1 MSESSMPSVGLIGLG
16 IMGSAYAGNLRR
28 RGFDVYGYDPVP
40 SNCERLNALGGFAQQ
55 SARDVINNTRLVLLV
70 LPDTK
75 ALADTVVD
83 IEDGL
88 TVDHVLAEMGTLPI
102 DAKDAARLRVEAHGA
117 AFLDCPVSG
126 TGAQAENADLVVYV
140 SGDASAAASIRPVF
154 EAISSKICPVGAF
167 GNGMKLKF
175 IANLLVSIHN
185 MATAE
190 AVLMA
195 ERSGLDLQM
204 VYEAIASGGAAT
216 SRMFEVRAPIMIS
229 EAYEPATMK
238 MDVYMKDVSLI
249 MDHAKNL
256 KCPVPL
262 MAATVPFYAAALAQG
277 RDKQDTAALYAV
289 LKQLA
294 APSA

>member
-1 MSESSMPSVGLIGLG
+1 VTGTNVLSVGLIGLG
-16 IMGSAYAGNLRR
+16 IMGTAYAGNLRR
-28 RGFDVYGYDPVP
+28 RGFEVYGYDPVP
-40 SNCERLNALGGFAQQ
+40 SNRDRLNALGGFAQA
-55 SARDVINNTRLVLLV
+55 SARDVIDRARLVLLV
-70 LPDTK
+70 LPDTT
-75 ALADTVVD
+75 ALADTIAD

-88 TVDHVLAEMGTLPI
+88 AADHVLAEMGTLPI
-102 DAKDAARLRVEAHGA
+102 DAKEAARLRVEAQGA
-117 AFLDCPVSG
+117 AFLDTPVSG

-140 SGDASAAASIRPVF
+140 SGDEAAAARIRPVF
-154 EAISSKICPVGAF
+154 EAIGRSIRPVGAF

-185 MATAE
+185 LATAE
-190 AVLMA
+190 ALLMA
-195 ERSGLDLQM
+195 DRSGLDLQM

-216 SRMFEVRAPIMIS
+216 SRMFEVRAPMMIAG
-229 EAYEPATMK
+229 AYEPATMK

-262 MAATVPFYAAALAQG
+262 MAATVPYYAAALAQG

-289 LKQLA
+289 LQQLS
-294 APSA
+294 APVS